1 MICFLRDIK
10 GVFKIAPLVLLL
22 SIFLSSCQESEDRYV
37 IHGDLRCVR
46 ENVAYL
52 LEMKEVGELVVLDS
66 VPIRSGEFKFKG
78 SVDEPVMRFIK
89 IGSRPPFEVFVE
101 NSPIEITGSVTLPD
115 EIKVSGSFSHDDFE
129 DLSKEY
135 KKIVEKQGNVMVRF
149 SNARD
154 RQDMKEARRLVK
166 EYNSYPDSLL
176 SITKQFVLNN
186 PSSLGAAYFVC
197 QLSRSYDIKR
207 LEEIVKLFDSSVKQS
222 WYVRYLEDELVLSK
236 KMTVGM
242 LAEPFSM
249 PTYDFSQIVDL
260 EDYSGKFLFIDFG
273 ASWCVSTSSRTA
285 ELKKLKNDFK
295 EKNFEV
301 VSIFLDDD
309 KKRVLNYIEG
319 QDSIPW
325 HVLCD
330 YKYWESPVT
339 KRYRVQSVPY
349 GVLVSPEGRIAM
361 KNPTYKELKSFLRKN
376 AR

>member
-1 MICFLRDIK
+1 MVCFLREKI
-10 GVFKIAPLVLLL
+10 KIAPLVLLL
-22 SIFLSSCQESEDRYV
+22 SIFLSSCQESEDSYV

-46 ENVAYL
+46 ESYAYL
-52 LEMKEVGELVVLDS
+52 LEMEENGELSILDS
-66 VPIRSGEFKFKG
+66 VPIRSGEFKFRG

-101 NSPIEITGSVTLPD
+101 NSRIEITGSVTLLD

-135 KKIVEKQGNVMVRF
+135 RKIVEKQGNVMVRF

-154 RQDMKEARRLVK
+154 RQDKKEARRLVK
-166 EYNSYPDSLL
+166 EYNSYPDSML

-207 LEEIVKLFDSSVKQS
+207 LEEIVKLFDSSIKQS
-222 WYVRYLEDELVLSK
+222 WYVRYLEDELVLNK
-236 KMTVGM
+236 KMSVGM
-242 LAEPFSM
+242 PAEPFTM
-249 PTYDFSQIVDL
+249 PTYDFRKAVDL
-260 EDYSGKFLFIDFG
+260 EDYAGKFLFIDFG
-273 ASWCVSTSSRTA
+273 ASWCVSTASRTA
-285 ELKKLKNDFK
+285 ELKKLKSEMKD
-295 EKNFEV
+295 KNFDV
-301 VSIFLDDD
+301 VSIFLDDEGQ
-309 KKRVLNYIEG
+309 RVVDYLEA

-325 HVLCD
+325 QVLCD

-361 KNPTYKELKSFLRKN
+361 KNPTYKELRSFLRKN

>member
-1 MICFLRDIK
+1 MVCFLREKI
-10 GVFKIAPLVLLL
+10 KIAPLVLLL
-22 SIFLSSCQESEDRYV
+22 SIFLSSCQESEDSYV

-46 ENVAYL
+46 ESYAYL
-52 LEMKEVGELVVLDS
+52 LEMEENGELSILDS
-66 VPIRSGEFKFKG
+66 VPIRSGEFKFRG

-101 NSPIEITGSVTLPD
+101 NSRIEITGSVTLLD

-135 KKIVEKQGNVMVRF
+135 RKIVEKQGNVMVRF

-154 RQDMKEARRLVK
+154 RQDKKEARRLVK
-166 EYNSYPDSLL
+166 EYNSYPDSML

-207 LEEIVKLFDSSVKQS
+207 LEEIVKLFDSSIKQS
-222 WYVRYLEDELVLSK
+222 WYVRYLEDELVLNK
-236 KMTVGM
+236 KMSVGM
-242 LAEPFSM
+242 PAEPFTM
-249 PTYDFSQIVDL
+249 PTYDFRKAVDL
-260 EDYSGKFLFIDFG
+260 EDYAGKFLFIDFG
-273 ASWCVSTSSRTA
+273 ASWCVSTASRTA
-285 ELKKLKNDFK
+285 ELKKLKSEMKD
-295 EKNFEV
+295 KNFDV
-301 VSIFLDDD
+301 VSIFLDDEGQ
-309 KKRVLNYIEG
+309 RVVEYLEA

-325 HVLCD
+325 QVLCD

-361 KNPTYKELKSFLRKN
+361 KNPTYKELRSFLRKN

>member
-1 MICFLRDIK
+1 M
-10 GVFKIAPLVLLL
+10 LL
-22 SIFLSSCQESEDRYV
+22 SISLSSCQESEDSYV

-46 ENVAYL
+46 ESYAYL
-52 LEMKEVGELVVLDS
+52 LEMEEDGELSVLDS
-66 VPIRSGEFKFKG
+66 VPIRSGEFKFRG

-101 NSPIEITGSVTLPD
+101 NSRIEITGSVTLLD

-154 RQDMKEARRLVK
+154 RQDKKEARRLVK
-166 EYNSYPDSLL
+166 EYNSYPDSML

-207 LEEIVKLFDSSVKQS
+207 LEEIVKLFDSSIKQS
-222 WYVRYLEDELVLSK
+222 WYVRYLEDELVLNK
-236 KMTVGM
+236 KMSVGM
-242 LAEPFSM
+242 PAEPFTM
-249 PTYDFSQIVDL
+249 PTYDFRKAVDL
-260 EDYSGKFLFIDFG
+260 EDYAGKFLFIDFG
-273 ASWCVSTSSRTA
+273 ASWCVSTASRTA
-285 ELKKLKNDFK
+285 ELKKLKSEMKD
-295 EKNFEV
+295 KNFDV
-301 VSIFLDDD
+301 VSIFLDDEGQ
-309 KKRVLNYIEG
+309 RVVDYLEA

-325 HVLCD
+325 QVLCD

-349 GVLVSPEGRIAM
+349 GVLVSPKGRIAM
-361 KNPTYKELKSFLRKN
+361 KNPTYKELRSFLRKN

>member
-10 GVFKIAPLVLLL
+10 GIFKIAPLVLLL

-46 ENVAYL
+46 ESYAYL
-52 LEMKEVGELVVLDS
+52 LEMEENGELSILDS
-66 VPIRSGEFKFKG
+66 VPIRSGEFKFRG

-101 NSPIEITGSVTLPD
+101 NSRIEITGSVTLLD

-135 KKIVEKQGNVMVRF
+135 RKIVEKQGNVMVRF

-154 RQDMKEARRLVK
+154 RQDKKEARRLVK
-166 EYNSYPDSLL
+166 EYNSYPDSML

-207 LEEIVKLFDSSVKQS
+207 LEEIVKLFDSSIKQS
-222 WYVRYLEDELVLSK
+222 WYVRYLEDELVLNK
-236 KMTVGM
+236 KMSVGM
-242 LAEPFSM
+242 PAEPFTM
-249 PTYDFSQIVDL
+249 PTYDFRKAVDL
-260 EDYSGKFLFIDFG
+260 EDYAGKFLFIDFG
-273 ASWCVSTSSRTA
+273 ASWCVSTTSRTA
-285 ELKKLKNDFK
+285 ELKKLKSEMKD
-295 EKNFEV
+295 KNFDV
-301 VSIFLDDD
+301 VSIFLDDEGQ
-309 KKRVLNYIEG
+309 RVVDYLEV

-325 HVLCD
+325 KVLCD